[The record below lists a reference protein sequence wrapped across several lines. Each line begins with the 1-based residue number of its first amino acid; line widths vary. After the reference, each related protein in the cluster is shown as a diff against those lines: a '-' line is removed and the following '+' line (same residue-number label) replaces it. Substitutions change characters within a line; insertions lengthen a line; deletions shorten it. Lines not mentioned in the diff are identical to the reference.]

1 MQVSVETTS
10 SLERRMTVG
19 VPSQIVEADVQKKL
33 QEMARSARI
42 NGFRPGKVPVREIK
56 RRYGKEIRQEV
67 ISAVIS
73 KTFYEA
79 VQKEELKPAGMPNIE
94 STKDESGQEF
104 EYVATFEVYPEV
116 EVVKPSG
123 ASVSKPLAEVGEED
137 IEKVLENIRQQNKS
151 WQGVERAA
159 QEGDQVNI
167 DYVGTKDGEEF
178 EGGKA
183 DGTALELGSNTMI
196 PGFEDGLV
204 GANAGEEVILD
215 LTFPEQYQAEELA
228 GQAVQFKVKVNEV
241 QEAVLPELD
250 EEFIRKF
257 NIEDNSVDG
266 LKAEIRKNLEKELE
280 QAVQNKVKT
289 QAIDHLLDANE
300 IDLPNTLIQQEIQRM
315 QQQMFGQFGG
325 GQNFDPSLLPQDMF
339 KEQAERSV
347 KLALLASEII
357 KTEEIKA
364 DADRVRTMIE
374 DMAKNYEQPEQ
385 VVNWYYSNEE
395 KLAEIESAVLE
406 EQVVD
411 SILSGLEVNE
421 VESSYEEVMRPPQ
434 AEEAESE

>member
-300 IDLPNTLIQQEIQRM
+300 IDLPNTLIQQ
-315 QQQMFGQFGG
+315 
-325 GQNFDPSLLPQDMF
+325 
-339 KEQAERSV
+339 
-347 KLALLASEII
+347 
-357 KTEEIKA
+357 
-364 DADRVRTMIE
+364 
-374 DMAKNYEQPEQ
+374 
-385 VVNWYYSNEE
+385 
-395 KLAEIESAVLE
+395 
-406 EQVVD
+406 
-411 SILSGLEVNE
+411 
-421 VESSYEEVMRPPQ
+421 
-434 AEEAESE
+434 